1 MASPEYL
8 LDVVNLSPKAVAAQS
23 KAQWLDA
30 FDPKATV
37 EDPTGSPTH
46 TGRESLEVFHTSL
59 IEPHTITFDIQR
71 DFVDT
76 ECNRVT
82 RLTDIHIAYF
92 KNSYLVG
99 QIQPAHLVYDVD
111 EKSGRLTSLRANWE
125 IVQARM
131 MGNHLLAKLFSF
143 VMMLI
148 APFVPLVLN
157 FGVSFSAIYSS
168 SFFVGPTLSGGKHL
182 NGKLLKAVSN
192 HSKSSFE
199 ALFENPT
206 AACVQV
212 GKSQLTPGEAFD
224 RMATDT
230 AKFRL
235 VRPAATA
242 THRTACWFERETTQ
256 GRVTQGVY
264 HFESK
269 KTSLFDTHPTISSM
283 YLFEDSK

>member
-8 LDVVNLSPKAVAAQS
+8 LDAVNLSPKAVAAQS
-23 KAQWLDA
+23 QAQWLDA

-59 IEPHTITFDIQR
+59 IEPHTITFDVQR

-92 KNSYLVG
+92 KNSLLVG

-111 EKSGRLTSLRANWE
+111 ERSGRLTSLRANWE
-125 IVQARM
+125 IGQARM
-131 MGNHLLAKLFSF
+131 MGNTFLARLVSF

-148 APFVPLVLN
+148 APFIPLILN

-168 SFFVGPTLSGGKHL
+168 SFFVGPTLSGGKPL
-182 NGKLLKAVSN
+182 NGRLIKAVQS
-192 HSKSSFE
+192 HDKAGFE
-199 ALFENPT
+199 RLFASPT
-206 AACVQV
+206 APCVQV
-212 GKSQLTPGEAFD
+212 GKLQLTPGEAFD
-224 RMATDT
+224 RMATGT
-230 AKFRL
+230 ATFRL
-235 VRPAATA
+235 MRPAATA
-242 THRTACWFERETTQ
+242 THRTACWFERQTVDGQT
-256 GRVTQGVY
+256 VQGVY

-269 KTSLFDTHPTISSM
+269 KTGLFDAHPTISSM